1 MQLLGWGWKNTA
13 CRQILVRG
21 RLQRAIGFSNAVIL
35 AAVRTE
41 CTRVIRCRKN
51 LADRLARVDWLPEGK
66 RRRRAAF
73 CRLSEL
79 ASRVSVD
86 KVAATRLVE
95 RNRSYLCRICK
106 TAARCFLWFLS
117 NHSSL
122 RTANTEKRVEGAFG
136 ACSGTDWCPHAVQ
149 VALATDRVGTPG
161 KDGGAITS
169 RNVIAAREAAAT
181 AAEGLS
187 IRRGSCGTPP
197 YQGEG
202 AREPANGA
210 PTRLTLRNAD
220 RYHSELDSE

>member
-13 CRQILVRG
+13 CRQNLVRG
-21 RLQRAIGFSNAVIL
+21 RLQRASGFSNAVIL

-86 KVAATRLVE
+86 KVAATRWVE

-122 RTANTEKRVEGAFG
+122 RTPILRRGLRA
-136 ACSGTDWCPHAVQ
+136 PL
-149 VALATDRVGTPG
+149 ALARGLIGVPMRCKWRWPLTAWGPRG
-161 KDGGAITS
+161 KME
-169 RNVIAAREAAAT
+169 AR
-181 AAEGLS
+181 
-187 IRRGSCGTPP
+187 
-197 YQGEG
+197 
-202 AREPANGA
+202 
-210 PTRLTLRNAD
+210 LRC
-220 RYHSELDSE
+220 ET

>member
-1 MQLLGWGWKNTA
+1 MLSGSFMLPFRSCFTCW
-13 CRQILVRG
+13 CRQTCSDTFWRKKSQLHLLHLLNSCPLFPLVFE
-21 RLQRAIGFSNAVIL
+21 QPFKSSN
-35 AAVRTE
+35 
-41 CTRVIRCRKN
+41 
-51 LADRLARVDWLPEGK
+51 
-66 RRRRAAF
+66 
-73 CRLSEL
+73 
-79 ASRVSVD
+79 
-86 KVAATRLVE
+86 
-95 RNRSYLCRICK
+95 
-106 TAARCFLWFLS
+106 
-117 NHSSL
+117 
-122 RTANTEKRVEGAFG
+122 ANTEKRVEGAFG

-197 YQGEG
+197 YRGEG